1 MSEATHI
8 RRPMRFS
15 LAGSFGLGWSQFL
28 EAATIAEEL
37 GFYGFYPSD
46 HFMMPPGRENA
57 SRGYVGDQQ
66 HDSLTMI
73 AALTGHTSRL
83 RLGTLVLGN
92 LFRNPS
98 LVAKMIN
105 GIDHASNGRVE
116 LGIGAN
122 WQDLECDA
130 YGFPFPPVRE
140 RLRRLREALTV
151 ITALWSAEP
160 GSFKGDYYSIDT
172 PVFEPKPVQKPHPPI
187 IVGGGSKE
195 TLRIAVKFA
204 DEWNSTAPYA
214 VVKEKVALLD
224 ELCAAAGRERA
235 SLRCSK
241 LISLNLTDSKS
252 GAEDIAA
259 RLTAQSN
266 LPPGVPRLDAAQ
278 EVSLIGGPS
287 EVAEQVARWASLG
300 IDHLHFFT
308 PRPMS
313 RRMLETFAAE
323 VMPQFQ

>member
-1 MSEATHI
+1 
-8 RRPMRFS
+8 
-15 LAGSFGLGWSQFL
+15 
-28 EAATIAEEL
+28 
-37 GFYGFYPSD
+37 
-46 HFMMPPGRENA
+46 
-57 SRGYVGDQQ
+57 
-66 HDSLTMI
+66 
-73 AALTGHTSRL
+73 
-83 RLGTLVLGN
+83 
-92 LFRNPS
+92 
-98 LVAKMIN
+98 
-105 GIDHASNGRVE
+105 
-116 LGIGAN
+116 
-122 WQDLECDA
+122 
-130 YGFPFPPVRE
+130 
-140 RLRRLREALTV
+140 
-151 ITALWSAEP
+151 
-160 GSFKGDYYSIDT
+160 
-172 PVFEPKPVQKPHPPI
+172 VQKPHPPI

-266 LPPGVPRLDAAQ
+266 LPPGVPRLEAAQ